1 MTGDD
6 DFVYAYAPQTFSYSV
21 QPRRHKF
28 MLCGDCLSTSYILNE
43 QDLFTGGD
51 EQAKVALEE
60 CQEG

>member
-1 MTGDD
+1 
-6 DFVYAYAPQTFSYSV
+6 
-21 QPRRHKF
+21 

-43 QDLFTGGD
+43 QDLFTVGD